1 MPSLAPRAKS
11 FLRLLA
17 VLLGA
22 TLLAYLVARAGPD
35 KLLAN
40 AKTIGWGMLVV
51 IALAGISHIIKTW
64 AWRLTMPGE
73 AHKVSFLRL
82 LGLRL
87 VSEAI
92 TQLGVIGQM
101 FGDGLRVTLLGSG
114 VPVANSLSSVTLDR
128 GLFIATGA
136 LVTIFGI
143 LAAITVT
150 SLSSALHLYATLF
163 VLILSGLLALT
174 ALAVHRGWPLF
185 SKASRAAGRVPWFR
199 EWLRNKESVIE
210 AADRQLLSFHR
221 EAPRAFWTSL
231 LLNVLAHMFAIAE
244 VYLIL
249 RFLGAPVSLLG
260 ALILEAL
267 TKLLNIVGAVNPGN
281 LGTYEGG
288 NVVFGKLLGLT
299 ATEGLMLG
307 LCRRVRA
314 IFWAIIGGI
323 CLMWFSRS
331 NEQVT
336 RKSRTDGHTGRE
348 DVNASEQKQK
358 GTETYR
364 EVAVVIANLGDDHDP
379 SGSVLVQVGALP
391 LVLRA
396 IVGAHSAGADRIIVV
411 VNPATGSTIRR
422 RLLET
427 GRLPGSVE
435 WIVVSDEGATLPMV
449 VREAAANASR
459 ISLIMAD
466 RTYHP
471 SLHRMISEWEGNGG
485 ALELTTD
492 GTPIGLTAVSPGL
505 ALDLA
510 ADFDS
515 HVSTLEDLH
524 DWIARRHAALFGPT
538 QLFFKSVSAELWQ
551 RVSTAEDHVAAERK
565 LDGWLVKPTDGVFA
579 RMNRKVSIPISR
591 QLIKLPITP
600 NMVSLFTLGVSI
612 TSGVYFAL
620 GGYWN
625 TLFAAVLSVWASI
638 LDGCDGEVAR
648 LKLQAS
654 AFGCWLETICDYLY
668 YLVVFA
674 GMAIGLVRSTG
685 KSAFYVWGAALL
697 FGAVVTFVVAGL
709 GRQRLS
715 GKRPEQYLAVW
726 QKNAECRSSNPI
738 FYVGRQLEFIIRRCF
753 MPYALLAFAV
763 LNLTA
768 VPLVVG
774 AVGANVAWMIS
785 LYSYLA
791 FSLSEPVH
799 TIASAGPTH
808 AAEPVTA
815 EGR

>member
-17 VLLGA
+17 VLFGA
-22 TLLAYLVARAGPD
+22 TLLAYLVERAGPG

-51 IALAGISHIIKTW
+51 IALAGVSHIIKTM
-64 AWRLTMPGE
+64 AWRLTLPGE
-73 AHKVSFLRL
+73 AHKVSFGRL

-92 TQLGVIGQM
+92 TQLGFVGQM
-101 FGDGLRVTLLGSG
+101 FGDGLRVSLLGSG

-150 SLSSALHLYATLF
+150 SLSNALQLYGTVF
-163 VLILSGLLALT
+163 VLVLLGLLALT
-174 ALAVHRGWPLF
+174 VVAVHRGWPLF
-185 SKASRAAGRVPWFR
+185 SKTARAAGRVPWFR
-199 EWLRNKESVIE
+199 KWLENKESVIE
-210 AADRQLLSFHR
+210 AADQQLLSFHR

-231 LLNVLAHMFAIAE
+231 LLNVLAHILAIAE

-249 RFLGAPVSLLG
+249 RFLGARVSLLG

-314 IFWAIIGGI
+314 LFWAIVGGV
-323 CLMWFSRS
+323 CLIWFSRS
-331 NEQVT
+331 SQQTTGADNQGSEAA
-336 RKSRTDGHTGRE
+336 RK
-348 DVNASEQKQK
+348 
-358 GTETYR
+358 ETMTIERRKKVSGSHR
-364 EVAVVIANLGDDHDP
+364 EVAVVLANLSGDHDP
-379 SGSVLVQVGALP
+379 SESVLAQVGALP

-396 IVGAHSAGADRIIVV
+396 ILGAQSAGADRIIVV
-411 VNPATGSTIRR
+411 VDPTNGWTIRR
-422 RLLET
+422 RLLQT
-427 GRLPGSVE
+427 GRIPRSVE
-435 WIVVSDEGATLPMV
+435 WIVVSDGGATLPMV
-449 VREAAANASR
+449 VGEAAADGDR
-459 ISLIMAD
+459 VSLIMAD
-466 RTYHP
+466 RAYHP
-471 SLHRMISEWEGNGG
+471 CLHRMISEWEGNGG

-492 GTPIGLTAVSPGL
+492 GQPIGLAILSRGL

-510 ADFDS
+510 SDFNA
-515 HVSTLEDLH
+515 HVDKVEDLH
-524 DWIARRHAALFGPT
+524 DWISRRHAAAFGPM
-538 QLFFKSVSAELWQ
+538 QVFWKPVSSDLWQ
-551 RVSTAEDHVAAERK
+551 RVRTPEGRLEAEHK
-565 LDGWLVKPTDGVFA
+565 LDRWLVKPTDGIFA
-579 RMNRKVSIPISR
+579 RMNRRVSIPISR
-591 QLIKLPITP
+591 QLIKFPITP
-600 NMVSLFTLGVSI
+600 NMVSLFTLGVSLA
-612 TSGVYFAL
+612 SGVYFGL

-654 AFGCWLETICDYLY
+654 AFGCWLETMCDYLY
-668 YLVVFA
+668 YLFIFA
-674 GMAIGLVRSTG
+674 GMAIGLARSTG
-685 KSAFYVWGAALL
+685 KSVFLVWGGALIS
-697 FGAVVTFVVAGL
+697 GAVITFVVASL

-715 GKRPEQYLAVW
+715 GKHPEQYLAVW
-726 QKNAECRSSNPI
+726 QKKAESRAANPI
-738 FYVGRQLEFIIRRCF
+738 IYLGRQLEFIIRRCF
-753 MPYALLAFAV
+753 MPYAILAFA
-763 LNLTA
+763 LMNLIE
-768 VPLVVG
+768 VPVCVG
-774 AVGANVAWMIS
+774 AIGANIAWMVS
-785 LYSYLA
+785 LYTHRA
-791 FSLSEPVH
+791 FSPTSKNQQ
-799 TIASAGPTH
+799 SALREAVQTQ
-808 AAEPVTA
+808 
-815 EGR
+815 